1 MVVFVNGIIPNV
13 GEYFSFVASEIYY
26 DNNLLEDIINN
37 LQTILISVQKNGVRC
52 CYGYFNGN
60 KILRKSEFL
69 FDYCFYFSCFYYI
82 LHYYGNLMME
92 KHISYYIL

>member
-1 MVVFVNGIIPNV
+1 MKNYYKFKKVGKLGIIPNV

-52 CYGYFNGN
+52 CYGFFNRQ
-60 KILRKSEFL
+60 KLLEEIEDTIKKRP
-69 FDYCFYFSCFYYI
+69 
-82 LHYYGNLMME
+82 
-92 KHISYYIL
+92 